1 MDDAQEKL
9 DIALELKEEFLP
21 DVALDGGL
29 EALREL
35 QAACHLAR
43 GQHNAL
49 LHRRDLGEDPPSDS
63 ESATE
68 SE

>member
-9 DIALELKEEFLP
+9 DAVLWRGVAVGGGFEE
-21 DVALDGGL
+21 
-29 EALREL
+29 LREL
-35 QAACHLAR
+35 QVACHLAR

-49 LHRRDLGEDPPSDS
+49 LYRRDLGEDPPSDS

>member
-9 DIALELKEEFLP
+9 DIALELGQGYGI
-21 DVALDGGL
+21 ALDGGL
-29 EALREL
+29 KAFREL
-35 QAACHLAR
+35 QVACHLAR

>member
-9 DIALELKEEFLP
+9 DIALELARGCG
-21 DVALDGGL
+21 VALDGL
-29 EALREL
+29 KAFREL
-35 QAACHLAR
+35 QVACHLAR

>member
-9 DIALELKEEFLP
+9 DIALLPGVAVGGGLKE
-21 DVALDGGL
+21 
-29 EALREL
+29 LREL
-35 QAACHLAR
+35 QVACHLAR

-49 LHRRDLGEDPPSDS
+49 LYRRDLGEDPPSDS